1 MVIGKEAVL
10 TALEEDVLDEEFDTV
25 DVLLSSE
32 ADEVVTSVLF
42 TVVELS
48 LPPLLA
54 PQAVTTATASAIG
67 ITTFN
72 RFFALIN
79 VLSLMRFLQKCQSKF
94 KNQLDYK
101 RILFCYVAVKHNKL
115 IE

>member
-1 MVIGKEAVL
+1 ML

-32 ADEVVTSVLF
+32 ADEVTTLVLF
-42 TVVELS
+42 TVEELS

-54 PQAVTTATASAIG
+54 PQAATTATASAIG

-72 RFFALIN
+72 RFFALIDF
-79 VLSLMRFLQKCQSKF
+79 LSLMCFLQKRQSKF
-94 KNQLDYK
+94 QN
-101 RILFCYVAVKHNKL
+101 
-115 IE
+115 

>member
-79 VLSLMRFLQKCQSKF
+79 VLSLMRFLQKLQSKF
-94 KNQLDYK
+94 KN
-101 RILFCYVAVKHNKL
+101 
-115 IE
+115 

>member
-32 ADEVVTSVLF
+32 ADEVVTSALF

-54 PQAVTTATASAIG
+54 PQAVATATASAIG

-79 VLSLMRFLQKCQSKF
+79 VLSLMRFYRSVKVNS
-94 KNQLDYK
+94 
-101 RILFCYVAVKHNKL
+101 RISL
-115 IE
+115 ITNEDSSAMSRLNITNS